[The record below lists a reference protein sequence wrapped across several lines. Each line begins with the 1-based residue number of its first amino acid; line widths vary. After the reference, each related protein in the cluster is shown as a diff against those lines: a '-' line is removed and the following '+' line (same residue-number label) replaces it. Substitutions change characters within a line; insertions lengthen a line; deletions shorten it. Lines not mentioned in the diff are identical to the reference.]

1 MGLGLLHFD
10 GHVVDNDGRP
20 LLESDDGEELMHVE
34 PGVTVALGSRPM
46 ESPGTLYVTS
56 RRVIWLSDADKGKG
70 YVVDFL
76 SLSLHAVLRDLET
89 NPFPCIYTQV
99 FDL

>member
-10 GHVVDNDGRP
+10 GRVVDDDGRP

-34 PGVTVALGSRPM
+34 PGVSFTLDVSGSCK
-46 ESPGTLYVTS
+46 
-56 RRVIWLSDADKGKG
+56 RVIWLSDADKGKG
-70 YVVDFL
+70 YAVDFL
-76 SLSLHAVLRDLET
+76 LLSLHAVSRDLET
-89 NPFPCIYTQV
+89 YPFPCIYTQV

>member
-1 MGLGLLHFD
+1 MSLGLLHFD
-10 GHVVDNDGRP
+10 GRVIDDDGRS
-20 LLESDDGEELMHVE
+20 LLESNDDEELMHVE
-34 PGVTVALGSRPM
+34 PGVTVALGFRPM

-70 YVVDFL
+70 YAVDFL
-76 SLSLHAVLRDLET
+76 SLSLHAVSRDLET
-89 NPFPCIYTQV
+89 YPFPCIYTQV

>member
-10 GHVVDNDGRP
+10 GHVVDDDGRP
-20 LLESDDGEELMHVE
+20 LLESDDSEELMHVE
-34 PGVTVALGSRPM
+34 PGVAVALDSRPM

-56 RRVIWLSDADKGKG
+56 RRVIWLSNTDKGKG
-70 YVVDFL
+70 YAVDFL
-76 SLSLHAVLRDLET
+76 SLSLHVVSRDLET
-89 NPFPCIYTQV
+89 YPFPCIYTQV

>member
-10 GHVVDNDGRP
+10 VRVINDDGWP

-34 PGVTVALGSRPM
+34 PGVAVALGSRPM

-70 YVVDFL
+70 YPVDFL
-76 SLSLHAVLRDLET
+76 SLSLHAVSRDLET
-89 NPFPCIYTQV
+89 YPFPCIYTQV

>member
-10 GHVVDNDGRP
+10 GRVVDDDGLP

-34 PGVTVALGSRPM
+34 PGVAIALGSQPM

-70 YVVDFL
+70 YAVDFL
-76 SLSLHAVLRDLET
+76 SLSLHAVSRDPET
-89 NPFPCIYTQV
+89 YPFPCIYTQV
-99 FDL
+99 